1 MDGAKCTQPGC
12 GGTIDGGFC
21 NRCGLEAA
29 GAGAAVMGK
38 SDSGLMGGMGSA
50 AIGSAR
56 SASLGSSARLGAGSK
71 RHTTD
76 SARSS
81 SRKHLGLGL
90 VQVPELPAIEP
101 EKVIMANPQVPPH
114 KRFCANPDCHDA
126 QGNPTPLTRREAGFC
141 PVCGKPYSFV
151 PTLKPGDLVA
161 DQYEVKGCMAYG
173 GLGWVYLGMD
183 TVLNRWV
190 VLKGLLNTA
199 DESAAA
205 AAVAERQ
212 FLAAVKHA
220 NIVGIYNFV
229 SRGAEGFIVMEFV
242 NGTTLKTV
250 RKERGPLPPAE
261 AIAYIHRIL
270 GAFAYLH
277 AAGMVYC
284 DMKPDNFM
292 LEGVPPDVK
301 LIDMGG
307 VRRLDDPG
315 GDIYGTR
322 GYSAPEAGEGP
333 TVVSDLYT
341 LGRTLAVLLMDFRF
355 QSEFEFDLPPPDQQE
370 VLARHDSLH
379 RFLLKS
385 TQRDPNLRFQ
395 SADEMADQLAGVL
408 RDVVAGT
415 SPPKPADSMHFQG
428 DVLAMHEELDRPS
441 HKLLPD
447 LKVRAD
453 DPGAAYLFA
462 IGGAPDL
469 RRRVAMLYEG
479 IKHSPDSRELRLR
492 LAHALIALEM
502 FVKAA
507 EILDQ
512 VEKEDPFDWR
522 VAWYRG
528 YALLAQAQAAAADSA
543 FDKTFNP
550 SDGDPSAKLA
560 AAYAA
565 FDQIY
570 NELPGE
576 PVVKLAV
583 ALAAEAAGDDA
594 TAARLYD
601 LVSTIDP
608 SFVTAT
614 FGLARCLRRGG
625 KRTEAVAAYQR
636 VPDSSALHT
645 RAQIGLTRV
654 LIDLHGG
661 APKVDEL
668 CRASV
673 AIDALA
679 AEAHDVVQLRAELFE
694 SALRLLTKHDIQRE
708 ASVRLLGRSLEEASL
723 RSGLEESL
731 RGLAHLEPDRQK
743 QITLVDR
750 ANQVRPVTW
759 I

>member
-1 MDGAKCTQPGC
+1 
-12 GGTIDGGFC
+12 
-21 NRCGLEAA
+21 
-29 GAGAAVMGK
+29 
-38 SDSGLMGGMGSA
+38 
-50 AIGSAR
+50 
-56 SASLGSSARLGAGSK
+56 
-71 RHTTD
+71 
-76 SARSS
+76 
-81 SRKHLGLGL
+81 
-90 VQVPELPAIEP
+90 
-101 EKVIMANPQVPPH
+101 MANPQVPPH

-141 PVCGKPYSFV
+141 PACGKPYSFV

-229 SRGAEGFIVMEFV
+229 SRGVEGFIVMEFV

-261 AIAYIHRIL
+261 AIAYVHRIL

-379 RFLLKS
+379 RFLLKA

-428 DVLAMHEELDRPS
+428 DVLAMHEDLDRPQS
-441 HKLLPD
+441 QAAARFEGAGRRPWGGLF
-447 LKVRAD
+447 VRDRAGR
-453 DPGAAYLFA
+453 PTSA
-462 IGGAPDL
+462 GGL
-469 RRRVAMLYEG
+469 RCCTKG
-479 IKHSPDSRELRLR
+479 SSNSPDSRELRLR

-543 FDKTFNP
+543 FDKIFNP
-550 SDGDPSAKLA
+550 SDGDPSR
-560 AAYAA
+560 
-565 FDQIY
+565 I
-570 NELPGE
+570 
-576 PVVKLAV
+576 
-583 ALAAEAAGDDA
+583 
-594 TAARLYD
+594 
-601 LVSTIDP
+601 
-608 SFVTAT
+608 
-614 FGLARCLRRGG
+614 GG
-625 KRTEAVAAYQR
+625 
-636 VPDSSALHT
+636 
-645 RAQIGLTRV
+645 G
-654 LIDLHGG
+654 
-661 APKVDEL
+661 
-668 CRASV
+668 
-673 AIDALA
+673 
-679 AEAHDVVQLRAELFE
+679 
-694 SALRLLTKHDIQRE
+694 
-708 ASVRLLGRSLEEASL
+708 
-723 RSGLEESL
+723 L
-731 RGLAHLEPDRQK
+731 RGLRPD
-743 QITLVDR
+743 L
-750 ANQVRPVTW
+750 
-759 I
+759 